1 MSFIVYCHFCSQK
14 IECEDSDNGTFAPCP
29 KCGKTFFIK
38 NTATT
43 GCEVEKKEDFFTFD
57 CPHCSKE
64 IKALKVD
71 WGHIVK
77 CPSCNKSVIAHI
89 RKKEEVSTNGE
100 KEYQYRQPEYKTP
113 VLSEVFTLNF
123 VFHIIS
129 AFVALLCIIYH
140 FDRGNT
146 HLAWGSVAWLIA
158 AISAAVLCYG
168 ISEFFRFI
176 GRISDNS
183 DAIREFVEKT
193 YYKK

>member
-1 MSFIVYCHFCSQK
+1 MSFIVHCHFCSQK

-29 KCGKTFFIK
+29 KCGKTFLVK
-38 NTATT
+38 NTATIVD
-43 GCEVEKKEDFFTFD
+43 EVQKREEINDSGKE
-57 CPHCSKE
+57 H
-64 IKALKVD
+64 
-71 WGHIVK
+71 
-77 CPSCNKSVIAHI
+77 
-89 RKKEEVSTNGE
+89 
-100 KEYQYRQPEYKTP
+100 QYRQPEYKTP

-123 VFHIIS
+123 IFHLIS
-129 AFVALLCIIYH
+129 AFIALMCTIYH
-140 FDRGNT
+140 FDKGNT